1 MSQRLIWTL
10 VTAGAAVIGG
20 AAARAVLK
28 VGWKAAT
35 NENPP
40 NNPAEPGTSW
50 GQAMVW
56 AALTGTA
63 VGIARVLARRGAA
76 LGLRKLRN

>member
-10 VTAGAAVIGG
+10 VTTGAAVIGG
-20 AAARAVLK
+20 AAARSLLK

-35 NENPP
+35 NEDPP
-40 NNPAEPGTSW
+40 NNPAQAGTSW
-50 GQAMVW
+50 GQALLW

-76 LGLRKLRN
+76 LGMEKLRN